1 MLFIK
6 KRRIIS
12 CLAIIIACVL
22 SFSNVANAKS
32 LDYEEY
38 SQISGIS
45 TEDLEK
51 ISEIYGEEFLENT
64 MLEYNSNNFSPY
76 SLEDPNLPEERIPI
90 GEYWAAI
97 GFGEKGQIWI
107 TKDGNFGPVNHG
119 HAGMLY
125 AYSAYYISLIEH
137 GGDDYSG
144 KNQYGEMMPKG
155 YSGITEWDNFNG
167 LNSEDPPWSKCH
179 TLRTYNVATPTS
191 TAEGLPYDLG
201 TMISA
206 ADYASMNL
214 LGKPYNALANK
225 EYYDSVNCA
234 TLVYRAYK
242 NANVLGGT
250 SISLDNPNSPTV
262 IPKDLVEDSRL
273 VLAFSS
279 QWGGNPHEWN

>member
-6 KRRIIS
+6 KRGIIS
-12 CLAIIIACVL
+12 GLAMAIACVL

-45 TEDLEK
+45 IEDLEK
-51 ISEIYGEEFLENT
+51 ISEIYGEEFLERS
-64 MLEYNSNNFSPY
+64 MLEYNSNNFSTY
-76 SLEDPNLPEERIPI
+76 SLEDPDLPVERIPI
-90 GEYWAAI
+90 VDYWGAI
-97 GFGEKGQIWI
+97 AMGEKGQIWI

-125 AYSAYYISLIEH
+125 AYSSHYISLIEH
-137 GGDDYSG
+137 GGSDYSG
-144 KNQYGEMMPKG
+144 KNMFGGKMPKG

-179 TLRTYNVATPTS
+179 TLRTYNVSTPTS
-191 TAEGLPYDLG
+191 TAEGVAYDIP
-201 TMISA
+201 TMTSA
-206 ADYASMNL
+206 ADYASMYL
-214 LGKPYNALANK
+214 LGKSYNALANK
-225 EYYDSVNCA
+225 ENYDSVNCA
-234 TLVYRAYK
+234 TLVYKAYK
-242 NANVLGGT
+242 NAGELGGT
-250 SISLDNPNSPTV
+250 SLSLGNSSSPTV

-279 QWGGNPHEWN
+279 QWGGNSHEWN